1 MNERPAKA
9 GGEAKKRGRKPETP
23 QQRLERLAREMDATR
38 KAIADAERT
47 RFATIGQ
54 AVAAEA
60 EASPEF
66 REQVRRIL
74 EARVTSKAGRA
85 AIAAL
90 LAPPV
95 AS

>member
-1 MNERPAKA
+1 MNARSVKE
-9 GGEAKKRGRKPETP
+9 GIEAKKRGRKPETP
-23 QQRLERLAREMDATR
+23 QQRLERLAREMEATR
-38 KAIADAERT
+38 KAIADTERT

-66 REQVRRIL
+66 REQLRRIL

-85 AIAAL
+85 AVAAL